1 MQSIFRLPWCT
12 DPSGDEKPE
21 KAIFQKMRQPSVID
35 MSCKPKRKRADSPPF
50 ESLPAFDHPKRIK
63 LSDADTGLFLP
74 GKWQSNSPIDVKIS
88 EPPAYDSANFGPQY
102 STANVPLLTP
112 DVSFAASGIT
122 KTTSSTS
129 PPSAKPSQPLETND
143 KPDIL
148 DETKGSRLEDVLEH
162 QFNLEILLKHRELR
176 LIEQEL
182 AKCQTALE
190 QLRRCEVIPYPGSL
204 GLSESLSAGTG
215 PALKPQPG
223 FTQPQAPSPWGV
235 TDGPYTRHY
244 ARWLLN
250 DPTFDSLPFN
260 QVMPVL
266 DNYAIQPEGRSTRN
280 SGAGISKTGRS
291 RSTRDSF
298 GNLSQALPN
307 YPSQS
312 RGKQGPLV
320 IRRLADNLF
329 VKLICNNC
337 QRGDF
342 SSVQGFLNHCRIAH
356 KVDYKSHEAA
366 ALDCGKPLEE
376 DETHLIPQGAP
387 VPTPGAPKPQQA
399 PKPALP
405 QAIPAPPAGFVH
417 PLNAQVL
424 PRYTWKRQADEARA
438 SVSQSRKPSTSTA
451 AAVFHAKPLVG
462 SSSAPYL
469 SARFAT
475 QGLGGDLRQAI
486 TQARE
491 KIDLGPDPVED
502 EQLTSP
508 WNETPKSNG
517 MSAANVSKPVFK
529 PASEGSQGHKGWY
542 APISRPR
549 PTPIMARHVPAE
561 MMDSPPTLSPHAVDS
576 NPGLVSDH
584 EDDDAPSDLDEVR
597 SERHESPA
605 AVSGLGALRDR
616 TCGDEMDVDLEVDV
630 DDEANGHSVLIRP
643 RSLGLQM
650 RSSGSPSRA
659 K

>member
-21 KAIFQKMRQPSVID
+21 KAMFSKMRQPPVVD
-35 MSCKPKRKRADSPPF
+35 MSLLSKLKRKRADSPPF
-50 ESLPAFDHPKRIK
+50 DSFSVFDHSKRVKLLDADCDSSLPE
-63 LSDADTGLFLP
+63 
-74 GKWQSNSPIDVKIS
+74 KWQSESPIDVKTS
-88 EPPAYDSANFGPQY
+88 EPRSRDSANHSNQIL
-102 STANVPLLTP
+102 TANVPLLTP
-112 DVSFAASGIT
+112 DVSFAASYAAKIPT
-122 KTTSSTS
+122 
-129 PPSAKPSQPLETND
+129 PSADPKQKPRTMEGTHLQ
-143 KPDIL
+143 DI
-148 DETKGSRLEDVLEH
+148 LEH

-190 QLRRCEVIPYPGSL
+190 QLRRCEIIPYPGAS
-204 GLSESLSAGTG
+204 GLSESLSSGTG

-250 DPTFDSLPFN
+250 DPTFDSLPFS
-260 QVMPVL
+260 QVMPTL
-266 DNYAIQPEGRSTRN
+266 DNHAVQPEGRSTRN
-280 SGAGISKTGRS
+280 SGAGTGKTGRS
-291 RSTRDSF
+291 RPSRDSF
-298 GNLSQALPN
+298 GNLNQALPN
-307 YPSQS
+307 YPSQP

-376 DETHLIPQGAP
+376 NETHLIPQSGPAA
-387 VPTPGAPKPQQA
+387 TPGASKPQQA
-399 PKPALP
+399 PKPAVSQP
-405 QAIPAPPAGFVH
+405 IPAPPAGFVH
-417 PLNAQVL
+417 PLNAQIL

-438 SVSQSRKPSTSTA
+438 SISQPHKRRA
-451 AAVFHAKPLVG
+451 AASNTATSAAAASFHATPLVG
-462 SSSAPYL
+462 SSFAPYL
-469 SARFAT
+469 SARFAKR
-475 QGLGGDLRQAI
+475 GLGGNLQHAT

-502 EQLTSP
+502 EQSASAGS
-508 WNETPKSNG
+508 ETPKSNG
-517 MSAANVSKPVFK
+517 ASAMNLSRHPDK
-529 PASEGSQGHKGWY
+529 PAHEGSQGHKGWH

-549 PTPIMARHVPAE
+549 PAPIMARHASAE

-584 EDDDAPSDLDEVR
+584 EDDDAPSDLDDVH
-597 SERHESPA
+597 SERHGSPD
-605 AVSGLGALRDR
+605 AVSGLGALGNR
-616 TCGDEMDVDLEVDV
+616 TCGDEMDVDLEIDV
-630 DDEANGHSVLIRP
+630 NDEANGHSVLIRP

-650 RSSGSPSRA
+650 RSSGSPSRG

>member
-12 DPSGDEKPE
+12 DPSADEKAMIP
-21 KAIFQKMRQPSVID
+21 KMRQPPVVD
-35 MSCKPKRKRADSPPF
+35 MSLLSKLKRKRADSPTF
-50 ESLPAFDHPKRIK
+50 EPLPAFDHAKRLK
-63 LSDADTGLFLP
+63 LSDADNNQPLP
-74 GKWQSNSPIDVKIS
+74 GRRQTDSQINMTIP
-88 EPPAYDSANFGPQY
+88 EPKSHDSAANYGLQH
-102 STANVPLLTP
+102 SAANVPLLTP
-112 DVSFAASGIT
+112 DVSFA
-122 KTTSSTS
+122 TTS
-129 PPSAKPSQPLETND
+129 PSAKPKQHLETGD
-143 KPDIL
+143 KPEVL
-148 DETKGSRLEDVLEH
+148 EGTKESQLQDVLEH

-190 QLRRCEVIPYPGSL
+190 QLRRCEVIPYPGSS
-204 GLSESLSAGTG
+204 GLSESLSSGTG
-215 PALKPQPG
+215 PALKAQPG

-250 DPTFDSLPFN
+250 DPTFDSLPFS
-260 QVMPVL
+260 QVVSASDSYVL
-266 DNYAIQPEGRSTRN
+266 QPEGRSTRN
-280 SGAGISKTGRS
+280 SGAGIGKTGRS

-298 GNLSQALPN
+298 GNLNSALPN
-307 YPSQS
+307 YPAQS

-387 VPTPGAPKPQQA
+387 AATSGAPKPQQA
-399 PKPALP
+399 PKPSVS
-405 QAIPAPPAGFVH
+405 QAVPTPPAGFVH
-417 PLNAQVL
+417 PLNAQIL
-424 PRYTWKRQADEARA
+424 PRFTWKRQADEARA
-438 SVSQSRKPSTSTA
+438 STTQSHSRRAVPSKPSESPA
-451 AAVFHAKPLVG
+451 AASFHASPLVG
-462 SSSAPYL
+462 SSLAPYL
-469 SARFAT
+469 SARFAKR
-475 QGLGGDLRQAI
+475 GLGGDLQHAT

-491 KIDLGPDPVED
+491 KIDLGLDPAED
-502 EQLTSP
+502 EQSTSTSS
-508 WNETPKSNG
+508 ETPKSNG
-517 MSAANVSKPVFK
+517 ALSTNLNRSICKP
-529 PASEGSQGHKGWY
+529 SHEGSQGHKGWY

-549 PTPIMARHVPAE
+549 PTPIMARHVPAD
-561 MMDSPPTLSPHAVDS
+561 MMDSPPSLSPHAVDS

-584 EDDDAPSDLDEVR
+584 EDDDAPSDLDDVR
-597 SERHESPA
+597 SERHESPD
-605 AVSGLGALRDR
+605 AVSRLGVIRDR
-616 TCGDEMDVDLEVDV
+616 TCGDEIDVDLEVDV